1 MRSGEGKVVR
11 SSVDKL
17 TVERWRNID
26 AHVVLTAIAGY
37 AKRDPAF
44 VPNKDPRTQR
54 WYAALNQREFFLLVT
69 GPKFWDESA
78 RTGGGGAIDLVRH
91 LSNCDFLGAVRKLR
105 SSGL

>member
-1 MRSGEGKVVR
+1 
-11 SSVDKL
+11 VDKSAL
-17 TVERWRNID
+17 ERWRAID
-26 AHVVLTAIAGY
+26 AHVVLAAIAGY
-37 AKRDPAF
+37 ARRDPDF
-44 VPNKDPRTQR
+44 VPNRDPRTQR
-54 WYAALNQREFFLLVT
+54 WHAVLDQREFVLLVT